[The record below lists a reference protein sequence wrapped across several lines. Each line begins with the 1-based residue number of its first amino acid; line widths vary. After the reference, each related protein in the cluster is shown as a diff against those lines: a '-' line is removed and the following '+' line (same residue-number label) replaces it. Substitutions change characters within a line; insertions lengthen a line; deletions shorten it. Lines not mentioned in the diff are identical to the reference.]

1 MIIETI
7 KYDPRNPFKPFI
19 FIGNK
24 LNPNFLLPKNIT
36 AHSCLKLAD
45 PLQVKA
51 IKSIV
56 KPDRLLSRHSLSGN
70 PTNFYEYDFVKTK
83 SEHGYPYTP
92 IPLLPKDYK
101 YWIVELSDN
110 LADPDLVQAIYLLSK
125 NLTVI
130 AQIGSLEYHIN
141 HNLISAVFY
150 SDHEILFQEPLELD
164 ENDIEELNQ
173 LYILVKGFKS
183 SGYGASFIGKAL
195 QDYRDTLD
203 IEYSSP
209 FKIIALFS
217 LIETLLT
224 SNQKYYE
231 TSINRQLQKK
241 IVLVNNQLNNKVNF
255 FEYFKGPK
263 SLTEEIIIEKL
274 YYYRSKIAHGDYY
287 DFRNDLQILI
297 DHKTTF
303 AFLNLLFKR
312 ILIFSMI
319 NPRLISDLKE
329 C

>member
-7 KYDPRNPFKPFI
+7 KYDPQNPFKPFI

-24 LNPNFLLPKNIT
+24 LNPKFLLPKDIT
-36 AHSCLKLAD
+36 AHSCFKLAD
-45 PLQVKA
+45 LLQVEA
-51 IKSIV
+51 IKHIV
-56 KPDRLLSRHSLSGN
+56 KPDRLLSKHSVSGN
-70 PTNFYEYDFVKTK
+70 ATNIYEYDFVETK
-83 SEHGYPYTP
+83 SEHGYSYTP

-101 YWIVELSDN
+101 YWVVELSEN
-110 LADPDLVQAIYLLSK
+110 LADPDLVLAIYLLSK
-125 NLTVI
+125 TLTVI

-141 HNLISAVFY
+141 HNLISAIFY
-150 SDHEILFQEPLELD
+150 SDANILFRKPLQLD
-164 ENDIEELNQ
+164 DNDIKELTQ

-183 SGYGASFIGKAL
+183 SAYGTSFIGKAL
-195 QDYRDTLD
+195 QDYHDTLD

-224 SNQKYYE
+224 SNQNYHD

-241 IVLVNNQLNNKVNF
+241 LVLVNNQLSNKINF
-255 FEYFKGPK
+255 FEYFKGPE

-297 DHKTTF
+297 DHNTTF
-303 AFLNLLFKR
+303 AFLTLLFKR
-312 ILIFSMI
+312 ILIFSMS
-319 NPRLISDLKE
+319 NPTLISDLRE